1 MQQRL
6 ISSAVNVLV
15 FVVAISISASSAQA
29 LIIDTFETPQSL
41 MAASFMTSDSSSV
54 VGADILGDER
64 DAVVTWISGPVFA
77 ELDIVSGGGGLL
89 SFSLGAKT
97 MGSTSLTWDGNDSNA
112 SGDDFTGLGG
122 VDLTDGGTA
131 NAFEVDVLFD
141 DLAVDVVIT
150 VLTDATKASAATIP
164 LPGGITSS
172 TDFSALF
179 ASFTPTIGGGADFTD
194 VGMIR
199 VEVAAALAATD
210 VLIDS
215 IRTVDIPEPSTMLL
229 ASFALVGL
237 VAMRR
242 RR

>member
-1 MQQRL
+1 VKC
-6 ISSAVNVLV
+6 SNTVKAFV
-15 FVVAISISASSAQA
+15 FLLATAIGTSSAQA
-29 LIIDTFETPQSL
+29 LIVDTFETPQSM

-54 VGADILGDER
+54 TGTGILGDGR
-64 DAVVTWISGPVFA
+64 DAVVAWISGPVFA

-112 SGDDFTGLGG
+112 SADDFTGLGG

-141 DLAVDVVIT
+141 DLAVDVVVT
-150 VLTDATKASAATIP
+150 VWTDATKASAATIS

-199 VEVAAALAATD
+199 VEIEAGLAATD
-210 VLIDS
+210 VLIDT
-215 IRTVDIPEPSTMLL
+215 IRTVDIPEPSTYLL
-229 ASFALVGL
+229 ASFALIGMI
-237 VAMRR
+237 ATRR
-242 RR
+242 QR